1 MAEKE
6 ISKISVKKVTYKCT
20 DKAAETTA
28 NKVSSIDDT
37 STDEQYP
44 SAKAVYSYV
53 QPQIGKLDE
62 LQTEAKSNLVAAINE
77 AATKGGD
84 VTTPDWNQNDETA
97 SDYIKNR
104 PGGGI
109 MTHC

>member
-20 DKAAETTA
+20 DKAAETTT
-28 NKVSSIDDT
+28 NKVSSIDGT

-62 LQTEAKSNLVAAINE
+62 L
-77 AATKGGD
+77 
-84 VTTPDWNQNDETA
+84 
-97 SDYIKNR
+97 
-104 PGGGI
+104 
-109 MTHC
+109 